1 MSNVTW
7 DDHRIDEIA
16 ARVLAAAP
24 SVGPVRLVCVD
35 GPAGSGK
42 TTLAAA
48 LADAL
53 RPTFGDVPVVH
64 GDDLYEGWA
73 VVADAPDRIAA
84 FEAFGPR
91 VAAWLLDPWS
101 RGEPGTH
108 PVRDWYA
115 DAWGTTVSVPATP
128 VVILEGV
135 ATASRALRS
144 RAALVVWVEVDT
156 DLAVE
161 RVVARDGEGMR
172 AEIVS
177 WQRDETRWHEIDGTR
192 DAADVQVSGQDPA

>member
-1 MSNVTW
+1 VSEVSSGG
-7 DDHRIDEIA
+7 DCIA
-16 ARVLAAAP
+16 DIVERVLASAP

-42 TTLAAA
+42 TTLAAN
-48 LADAL
+48 LSDVL
-53 RPTFGDVPVVH
+53 RPTSGEVPVVH

-73 VVADAPDRIAA
+73 VVAGAPDRVAA
-84 FEAFGPR
+84 FGVFADR
-91 VAAWLLDPWS
+91 VTTWLLDPWS
-101 RGEPGTH
+101 RGEPGSH

-115 DAWGTTVSVPATP
+115 DAWGPTVSVPAAP

-144 RAALVVWVEVDT
+144 RATLVVWVEVDP
-156 DLAVE
+156 DLAIE
-161 RVVARDGEGMR
+161 RVVARDGESMR

-177 WQRDETRWHEIDGTR
+177 WQRDETRWHGIDGTR
-192 DAADVQVSGQDPA
+192 AAADVIVSGERPE